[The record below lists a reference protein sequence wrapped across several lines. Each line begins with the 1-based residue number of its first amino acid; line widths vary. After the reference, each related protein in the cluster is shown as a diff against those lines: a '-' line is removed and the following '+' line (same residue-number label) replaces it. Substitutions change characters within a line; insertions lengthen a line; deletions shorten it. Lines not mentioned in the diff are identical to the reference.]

1 LIRGVLALALAVLST
16 PTLAAPVA
24 QTTLGRTDGIAIH
37 DGVQA
42 WLGLPYA
49 APPIGALRWKPPQ
62 PAAPWT
68 APFAADRFGPSC
80 MQPLRDHGIAYY
92 VGDDPVA
99 EDCLT
104 LNVWAPARA
113 APGSK
118 LPVIVYI
125 HGGSFVAGSARKPLY
140 VGDRLAAH
148 GAVVVGINY
157 RLGAFGFLALPA
169 LTRESPQHASGN
181 YGLMDQIAAL
191 RWIKANAA
199 AFGGD
204 PDRITLMGQSAG
216 AMSIA
221 MLQTSPAAKGLF
233 QRIAALSGST
243 YTSETT
249 DRVPT
254 LAAAEQDGERL
265 REKLGAP
272 DLATLRRLPADRIVA
287 AQPALTMPDIDGL
300 AMTEAPAA
308 AYAAHR
314 AADVPLLLGT
324 VADEAISPLTAVST
338 LTQYRS
344 ALAALSPGHAQAVLR
359 LYPAAT
365 DAEARVAARTLAHDI
380 GFSTMMRS
388 WARLQVGTGSAP
400 VYAYRFAQRHPY
412 RPGVVFSDLDPATT
426 GVNHTDDVPYWL
438 GTFESFNGPRA
449 TRDWSDQDRRLGERM
464 QAALVAFAAGRDPNT
479 SALGTRWPR
488 YDKVAERV
496 MVFAGAPQV
505 ARWAHTKKM
514 DALAA
519 LGIPDP
525 RTALGDGR

>member
-1 LIRGVLALALAVLST
+1 VAT
-16 PTLAAPVA
+16 PALAAPVA
-24 QTTLGRTDGIAIH
+24 QTTLGEADGIVIH

-49 APPIGALRWKPPQ
+49 KPPVGDLRWKPPQ
-62 PAAPWT
+62 PATPWAT
-68 APFAADRFGPSC
+68 PLAADRFGPSC

-104 LNVWAPARA
+104 LNVWAPAGA
-113 APGSK
+113 KPGTK

-140 VGDRLAAH
+140 VGDRLAAR

-157 RLGAFGFLALPA
+157 RLGALGFLALPA
-169 LTRESPQHASGN
+169 LTRESPEHASGN

-191 RWIKANAA
+191 RWIKTNAT

-204 PDRITLMGQSAG
+204 PDRVTLMGQSAG
-216 AMSIA
+216 AMSIS
-221 MLQTSPAAKGLF
+221 MLQTSPATKGLF

-243 YTSETT
+243 FSSETT
-249 DRVPT
+249 DRMPT
-254 LAAAEQDGERL
+254 LASAEQDGERL

-272 DLATLRRLPADRIVA
+272 DLAALRRMPADRIVA

-300 AMTEAPAA
+300 VVTEAPAA

-314 AADVPLLLGT
+314 QTDVPLLLGT
-324 VADEAISPLTAVST
+324 VQDEALSPLTAVSNVA
-338 LTQYRS
+338 QYG
-344 ALAALSPGHAQAVLR
+344 AALTAMWPTHAEVVLD

-365 DAEARVAARTLAHDI
+365 DEEARVAARALAHDV

-388 WARLQVGTGSAP
+388 WARVQVGQGSAP
-400 VYAYRFAQRHPY
+400 VYAYRFARRHPY

-438 GTFESFNGPRA
+438 GTFESLNGPRT
-449 TRDWSDQDRRLGERM
+449 TRDWTDQDRALGDRM
-464 QAALVAFAAGRDPNT
+464 QAALIAFATTGDPNT
-479 SALGTRWPR
+479 PTLGTRWPR
-488 YDKVAERV
+488 YDKDAERV
-496 MVFAGAPQV
+496 MVFAGNPEV
-505 ARWAHTKKM
+505 GHWSHTRQM
-514 DALAA
+514 DALAG

-525 RTALGDGR
+525 RTAGGDGK